1 MVDGRLSDVKGGIF
15 RQGGM
20 TCRQAITK
28 VTLRLWNS
36 VVMPL
41 PFVMP
46 SFVELVAFPCIAKLW
61 QEWEMT
67 CLADTLEDM
76 IQESNQNVRRLKDL
90 ADYPFLSKSLQCVVI
105 DVMQAETLRL
115 DMLRSIYQELDEHS
129 SKINH
134 LM

>member
-1 MVDGRLSDVKGGIF
+1 
-15 RQGGM
+15 
-20 TCRQAITK
+20 
-28 VTLRLWNS
+28 
-36 VVMPL
+36 
-41 PFVMP
+41 MP